1 MSSDS
6 QALAPASSRLV
17 ERIALRLTLPAVL
30 LAVPILIFLAIFFF
44 YPAINL
50 LFFSL
55 LTQDAKGV
63 VGPPLT
69 LAHYTRFFEVDLYL
83 RVFWNTLRISLV
95 TSAFAIV
102 LGYPV
107 AIVMAKSGPIVSRT
121 IALIVIAPLIVSVVV
136 RSYGWQLIL
145 ANTPAG
151 LLNWV
156 LMSLGIT
163 SEPLALLYS
172 ETAVVI
178 GSLHVFFPM
187 MVLPLASALGKID
200 PNLEDCARTLGAPWW
215 KVFLRVTLPLS
226 VPGLV
231 AGFTLVFSLT
241 AGSFVTPVILGGTTA
256 TMLGNLIEQQIFV
269 VYDWPFGAAI
279 AMVLVARGVRDQHAL
294 HAAARRPPL
303 QERVMN
309 RRLAGPGAWI
319 LYFDHGAAD
328 GVHPGAAGRR
338 DRDVGLRQLLRQLPA
353 AGLHPE
359 MVRPDPAGPRLPG
372 GPAAERPAGVL
383 DDAGLAAAR
392 RARGHRADA
401 RPASPARPS

>member
-1 MSSDS
+1 MSGDT
-6 QALAPASSRLV
+6 QVLAPASSSLL
-17 ERIALRLTLPAVL
+17 ERTFPRLTLPASL
-30 LAVPILIFLAIFFF
+30 LAVPILIFLAVFFF

-55 LTQDAKGV
+55 MTQDAKGV

-69 LAHYTRFFEVDLYL
+69 GTHYARFFDVDLYL

-95 TSAFAIV
+95 TSAVAIV

-107 AIVMAKSGPIVSRT
+107 AIVMVRSKPLVSRI

-156 LMSLGIT
+156 LLSLGVT
-163 SEPLALLYS
+163 SSPLAILYS

-215 KVFLRVTLPLS
+215 KVFARVTLPLS

-279 AMVLVARGVRDQHAL
+279 AVVLVFVVFAINTLSMRLLEG
-294 HAAARRPPL
+294 
-303 QERVMN
+303 
-309 RRLAGPGAWI
+309 RRL
-319 LYFDHGAAD
+319 
-328 GVHPGAAGRR
+328 RS
-338 DRDVGLRQLLRQLPA
+338 
-353 AGLHPE
+353 
-359 MVRPDPAGPRLPG
+359 M
-372 GPAAERPAGVL
+372 
-383 DDAGLAAAR
+383 
-392 RARGHRADA
+392 
-401 RPASPARPS
+401 S

>member
-1 MSSDS
+1 MSSDT
-6 QALAPASSRLV
+6 QVLRPASSRPK
-17 ERIALRLTLPAVL
+17 ERIALRLTLPAAL

-55 LTQDAKGV
+55 LTQDAKGI
-63 VGPPLT
+63 VGRPLT
-69 LAHYTRFFEVDLYL
+69 LAHYARFFEIDLYL

-107 AIVMAKSGPIVSRT
+107 AIVMARSGPIVSRL

-163 SEPLALLYS
+163 GAPLALLYS

-269 VYDWPFGAAI
+269 VYNWPFGAAI
-279 AMVLVARGVRDQHAL
+279 AVVLVLVVFAINTL
-294 HAAARRPPL
+294 S
-303 QERVMN
+303 M
-309 RRLAGPGAWI
+309 RL
-319 LYFDHGAAD
+319 LE
-328 GVHPGAAGRR
+328 GRR
-338 DRDVGLRQLLRQLPA
+338 FRT
-353 AGLHPE
+353 
-359 MVRPDPAGPRLPG
+359 M
-372 GPAAERPAGVL
+372 
-383 DDAGLAAAR
+383 
-392 RARGHRADA
+392 
-401 RPASPARPS
+401 S

>member
-1 MSSDS
+1 MSSDT
-6 QALAPASSRLV
+6 QALGPASSRPK
-17 ERIALRLTLPAVL
+17 ERIALRLTLPAFL

-55 LTQDAKGV
+55 LTQDAKGI
-63 VGPPLT
+63 VGRPLT
-69 LAHYTRFFEVDLYL
+69 LAHYARFFEIDLYL

-107 AIVMAKSGPIVSRT
+107 AIVMARSGPIVSRI

-163 SEPLALLYS
+163 GAPLAILYS

-279 AMVLVARGVRDQHAL
+279 AVVLVFVVFAINTLSMRLLEG
-294 HAAARRPPL
+294 
-303 QERVMN
+303 
-309 RRLAGPGAWI
+309 RRL
-319 LYFDHGAAD
+319 
-328 GVHPGAAGRR
+328 RS
-338 DRDVGLRQLLRQLPA
+338 
-353 AGLHPE
+353 
-359 MVRPDPAGPRLPG
+359 M
-372 GPAAERPAGVL
+372 
-383 DDAGLAAAR
+383 
-392 RARGHRADA
+392 
-401 RPASPARPS
+401 S

>member
-1 MSSDS
+1 MSGDT
-6 QALAPASSRLV
+6 QVLGPASSSFL
-17 ERIALRLTLPAVL
+17 ERTALRLTLPASL

-55 LTQDAKGV
+55 LTQDAKGI

-69 LAHYTRFFEVDLYL
+69 LTHYARFFEIDLYL

-107 AIVMAKSGPIVSRT
+107 AIVMARSGPIVSRI

-163 SEPLALLYS
+163 SAPLAILYS

-215 KVFLRVTLPLS
+215 KVFARVTLPLS

-279 AMVLVARGVRDQHAL
+279 AVVLVFVVFAINTLSMRLLEG
-294 HAAARRPPL
+294 
-303 QERVMN
+303 
-309 RRLAGPGAWI
+309 RRLRT
-319 LYFDHGAAD
+319 L
-328 GVHPGAAGRR
+328 
-338 DRDVGLRQLLRQLPA
+338 
-353 AGLHPE
+353 
-359 MVRPDPAGPRLPG
+359 
-372 GPAAERPAGVL
+372 
-383 DDAGLAAAR
+383 
-392 RARGHRADA
+392 
-401 RPASPARPS
+401 S

>member
-30 LAVPILIFLAIFFF
+30 LAVPILVFLAIFFF

-63 VGPPLT
+63 VGPPHT

-107 AIVMAKSGPIVSRT
+107 AIVMSRSGPIVSRT

-145 ANTPAG
+145 VNSPNG
-151 LLNWV
+151 LLNWA
-156 LMSLGIT
+156 LMSIGLID
-163 SEPLALLYS
+163 EPLAILYS

-279 AMVLVARGVRDQHAL
+279 AMVLVLVVFAINTL
-294 HAAARRPPL
+294 S
-303 QERVMN
+303 M
-309 RRLAGPGAWI
+309 RL
-319 LYFDHGAAD
+319 LE
-328 GVHPGAAGRR
+328 GRR
-338 DRDVGLRQLLRQLPA
+338 FRSV
-353 AGLHPE
+353 
-359 MVRPDPAGPRLPG
+359 
-372 GPAAERPAGVL
+372 
-383 DDAGLAAAR
+383 
-392 RARGHRADA
+392 
-401 RPASPARPS
+401 S

>member
-1 MSSDS
+1 MSSDT
-6 QALAPASSRLV
+6 QVLGPANSRLV

-63 VGPPLT
+63 VGPPHT
-69 LAHYTRFFEVDLYL
+69 LAHYIRFFEVDLYL

-145 ANTPAG
+145 VNSPNG
-151 LLNWV
+151 LLNWA
-156 LMSLGIT
+156 LMSLGII
-163 SEPLALLYS
+163 SEPLAILYS

-279 AMVLVARGVRDQHAL
+279 AMVLVLVVFAINTLSMRLLEGRRFRGV
-294 HAAARRPPL
+294 
-303 QERVMN
+303 
-309 RRLAGPGAWI
+309 
-319 LYFDHGAAD
+319 
-328 GVHPGAAGRR
+328 
-338 DRDVGLRQLLRQLPA
+338 
-353 AGLHPE
+353 
-359 MVRPDPAGPRLPG
+359 
-372 GPAAERPAGVL
+372 
-383 DDAGLAAAR
+383 
-392 RARGHRADA
+392 
-401 RPASPARPS
+401 S

>member
-1 MSSDS
+1 MSSDT
-6 QALAPASSRLV
+6 QVLRPASSRPK
-17 ERIALRLTLPAVL
+17 ERIALRLTLPAAL

-55 LTQDAKGV
+55 LTQDAKGI
-63 VGPPLT
+63 VGRPLT
-69 LAHYTRFFEVDLYL
+69 LAHYARFFEIDLYL

-107 AIVMAKSGPIVSRT
+107 AIVMARSGPIVSRL

-163 SEPLALLYS
+163 GAPLALLYS

-279 AMVLVARGVRDQHAL
+279 AVVLVFVVFAINTLSMRLLEG
-294 HAAARRPPL
+294 
-303 QERVMN
+303 
-309 RRLAGPGAWI
+309 RRL
-319 LYFDHGAAD
+319 
-328 GVHPGAAGRR
+328 RS
-338 DRDVGLRQLLRQLPA
+338 
-353 AGLHPE
+353 
-359 MVRPDPAGPRLPG
+359 M
-372 GPAAERPAGVL
+372 
-383 DDAGLAAAR
+383 
-392 RARGHRADA
+392 
-401 RPASPARPS
+401 S

>member
-30 LAVPILIFLAIFFF
+30 LAVPILVFLAIFFF

-63 VGPPLT
+63 VGPPHT

-107 AIVMAKSGPIVSRT
+107 AIVMSRSGPIVSRT

-145 ANTPAG
+145 VNSPNG
-151 LLNWV
+151 LLNWA
-156 LMSLGIT
+156 LMSIGIID
-163 SEPLALLYS
+163 EPLAILYS

-279 AMVLVARGVRDQHAL
+279 AMVLVLVVFAINTL
-294 HAAARRPPL
+294 S
-303 QERVMN
+303 M
-309 RRLAGPGAWI
+309 RL
-319 LYFDHGAAD
+319 LE
-328 GVHPGAAGRR
+328 GRR
-338 DRDVGLRQLLRQLPA
+338 FRSV
-353 AGLHPE
+353 
-359 MVRPDPAGPRLPG
+359 
-372 GPAAERPAGVL
+372 
-383 DDAGLAAAR
+383 
-392 RARGHRADA
+392 
-401 RPASPARPS
+401 S

>member
-1 MSSDS
+1 MTGDT
-6 QALAPASSRLV
+6 QVLGTASRSLLGQIV
-17 ERIALRLTLPAVL
+17 PRLTLPTFL

-69 LAHYTRFFEVDLYL
+69 LTHYAKFFDVDLYL

-107 AIVMAKSGPIVSRT
+107 AIVTARSNPIVSRL
-121 IALIVIAPLIVSVVV
+121 IALIVVAPLIVSVVV

-163 SEPLALLYS
+163 SAPLSILYS

-215 KVFLRVTLPLS
+215 KVFARVTLPLS

-269 VYDWPFGAAI
+269 VYNWPFGAAI
-279 AMVLVARGVRDQHAL
+279 AVVLVFVVFAINTLSMRLLEG
-294 HAAARRPPL
+294 
-303 QERVMN
+303 
-309 RRLAGPGAWI
+309 RRL
-319 LYFDHGAAD
+319 
-328 GVHPGAAGRR
+328 RT
-338 DRDVGLRQLLRQLPA
+338 
-353 AGLHPE
+353 
-359 MVRPDPAGPRLPG
+359 M
-372 GPAAERPAGVL
+372 
-383 DDAGLAAAR
+383 
-392 RARGHRADA
+392 
-401 RPASPARPS
+401 S

>member
-1 MSSDS
+1 MSGDT
-6 QALAPASSRLV
+6 QVLGPASSSLL
-17 ERIALRLTLPAVL
+17 ERITLRLTLPASL

-55 LTQDAKGV
+55 LTQDAKGI

-69 LAHYTRFFEVDLYL
+69 LAHYARFFEIDLYL

-107 AIVMAKSGPIVSRT
+107 AIVMARSGPIVSRL

-156 LMSLGIT
+156 F
-163 SEPLALLYS
+163 LYS

-215 KVFLRVTLPLS
+215 KVFARVTLPLS

-279 AMVLVARGVRDQHAL
+279 AVVLVFAINTLSMRLLEG
-294 HAAARRPPL
+294 
-303 QERVMN
+303 
-309 RRLAGPGAWI
+309 RRLRT
-319 LYFDHGAAD
+319 L
-328 GVHPGAAGRR
+328 
-338 DRDVGLRQLLRQLPA
+338 
-353 AGLHPE
+353 
-359 MVRPDPAGPRLPG
+359 
-372 GPAAERPAGVL
+372 
-383 DDAGLAAAR
+383 
-392 RARGHRADA
+392 
-401 RPASPARPS
+401 S

>member
-1 MSSDS
+1 MSGDT
-6 QALAPASSRLV
+6 QILRPASSSLLERL
-17 ERIALRLTLPAVL
+17 APRLTLPASL
-30 LAVPILIFLAIFFF
+30 LAVPILLFLAIFFF

-55 LTQDAKGV
+55 LTQDAKGI
-63 VGPPLT
+63 VGRPLT
-69 LAHYTRFFEVDLYL
+69 VAHYARFFEIDLYL

-107 AIVMAKSGPIVSRT
+107 AIVMARSGPIVSRI

-163 SEPLALLYS
+163 SAPLAILYS

-215 KVFLRVTLPLS
+215 KVFARVTLPLS

-279 AMVLVARGVRDQHAL
+279 AVVLVFVVFAINTLSMRLLEG
-294 HAAARRPPL
+294 
-303 QERVMN
+303 
-309 RRLAGPGAWI
+309 RRLRT
-319 LYFDHGAAD
+319 L
-328 GVHPGAAGRR
+328 
-338 DRDVGLRQLLRQLPA
+338 
-353 AGLHPE
+353 
-359 MVRPDPAGPRLPG
+359 
-372 GPAAERPAGVL
+372 
-383 DDAGLAAAR
+383 
-392 RARGHRADA
+392 
-401 RPASPARPS
+401 S

>member
-1 MSSDS
+1 MTSDA
-6 QALAPASSRLV
+6 QVLTPASGGLSQRTV
-17 ERIALRLTLPAVL
+17 FRLTLPAFL
-30 LAVPILIFLAIFFF
+30 LAVPILIFLVIFFF

-50 LFFSL
+50 LLFSL
-55 LTQDAKGV
+55 LTQDAKGI
-63 VGPPLT
+63 VGRPLT
-69 LAHYTRFFEVDLYL
+69 LAHYARFFEVDLYL

-107 AIVMAKSGPIVSRT
+107 AIVMARSNAIVSRI

-145 ANTPAG
+145 VNSPTG

-163 SEPLALLYS
+163 SAPLSILYS

-226 VPGLV
+226 LPGLV

-279 AMVLVARGVRDQHAL
+279 ALVLVFVVFAINTLSMRLLEG
-294 HAAARRPPL
+294 
-303 QERVMN
+303 
-309 RRLAGPGAWI
+309 RRLRS
-319 LYFDHGAAD
+319 
-328 GVHPGAAGRR
+328 V
-338 DRDVGLRQLLRQLPA
+338 
-353 AGLHPE
+353 
-359 MVRPDPAGPRLPG
+359 
-372 GPAAERPAGVL
+372 
-383 DDAGLAAAR
+383 
-392 RARGHRADA
+392 
-401 RPASPARPS
+401 S

>member
-30 LAVPILIFLAIFFF
+30 LAVPILVFLAIFFF

-63 VGPPLT
+63 VGPPMT

-145 ANTPAG
+145 VNSPNG
-151 LLNWV
+151 LLNWA
-156 LMSLGIT
+156 LMSIGIID
-163 SEPLALLYS
+163 EPLAILYS

-279 AMVLVARGVRDQHAL
+279 AMVLVLVVFAINTL
-294 HAAARRPPL
+294 S
-303 QERVMN
+303 M
-309 RRLAGPGAWI
+309 RL
-319 LYFDHGAAD
+319 LE
-328 GVHPGAAGRR
+328 GRR
-338 DRDVGLRQLLRQLPA
+338 FRSV
-353 AGLHPE
+353 
-359 MVRPDPAGPRLPG
+359 
-372 GPAAERPAGVL
+372 
-383 DDAGLAAAR
+383 
-392 RARGHRADA
+392 
-401 RPASPARPS
+401 S

>member
-1 MSSDS
+1 MSGDT
-6 QALAPASSRLV
+6 QVLRPASDGLL
-17 ERIALRLTLPAVL
+17 ERIAPRLILPAYL
-30 LAVPILIFLAIFFF
+30 LAVPILVFLAVFFF

-107 AIVMAKSGPIVSRT
+107 AIVMARSGRIVSRL

-163 SEPLALLYS
+163 SAPLAILYS

-215 KVFLRVTLPLS
+215 KVFTRVTLPLS

-241 AGSFVTPVILGGTTA
+241 AGSFVTPVILGDTTA

-279 AMVLVARGVRDQHAL
+279 ALVLVFVVFAINTL
-294 HAAARRPPL
+294 S
-303 QERVMN
+303 M
-309 RRLAGPGAWI
+309 RL
-319 LYFDHGAAD
+319 LE
-328 GVHPGAAGRR
+328 GRR
-338 DRDVGLRQLLRQLPA
+338 FRT
-353 AGLHPE
+353 
-359 MVRPDPAGPRLPG
+359 M
-372 GPAAERPAGVL
+372 
-383 DDAGLAAAR
+383 
-392 RARGHRADA
+392 
-401 RPASPARPS
+401 S